1 MVAVIFPQF
10 SLLYASNWWTIIN
23 PALLLF
29 FWLVTLS
36 DFLPFNYFLFD
47 VVVLII
53 LLNNIFPGITY

>member
-10 SLLYASNWWTIIN
+10 SLLYVSNWWTIIN

-29 FWLVTLS
+29 FWLVTVS
-36 DFLPFNYFLFD
+36 DFLPFNDFLFD